1 MSLKIL
7 ILGLGIY
14 SHGKLCFAQYGMELV
29 LKEMLVLK
37 YENIY
42 ILMGLWIPIPM
53 LLFYFKFLLLLACL

>member
-53 LLFYFKFLLLLACL
+53 LLF